1 MYFDFDDRY
10 RDIEPVGS
18 AINRRDGVAVAIV
31 LHVVFIAAL
40 LALPQY
46 LPASQQAELLQQQ
59 PQPREEPPM
68 FVFVQPRM
76 ELPAL
81 RESPRAEI
89 SDLDRS
95 ARSPLKAPR
104 SIARCRWRAAT
115 RASGPKRRP
124 KRRCAARAPRPKPRR
139 RRHRWSNSRRSPIS
153 ATPKWR

>member
-31 LHVVFIAAL
+31 LHVVLIAAL
-40 LALPQY
+40 WALPQY
-46 LPASQQAELLQQQ
+46 LPASQQAELMQPQ
-59 PQPREEPPM
+59 PQPRDEPPT

-95 ARSPLKAPR
+95 ARSPLKAPV
-104 SIARCRWRAAT
+104 AR
-115 RASGPKRRP
+115 
-124 KRRCAARAPRPKPRR
+124 
-139 RRHRWSNSRRSPIS
+139 
-153 ATPKWR
+153 

>member
-18 AINRRDGVAVAIV
+18 AINRRDGVAMAIV
-31 LHVVFIAAL
+31 LHVVLIAAL
-40 LALPQY
+40 WALPQY
-46 LPASQQAELLQQQ
+46 LPSPQQAELMQAE
-59 PQPREEPPM
+59 PQPRDEPPM

-81 RESPRAEI
+81 RESPRPEI

-95 ARSPLKAPR
+95 ARSPLKAHR
-104 SIARCRWRAAT
+104 SRARCRWRTAT
-115 RASGPKRRP
+115 RPSDRGGARREDARTGPGAEP
-124 KRRCAARAPRPKPRR
+124 APPAP
-139 RRHRWSNSRRSPIS
+139 RWSNSRRSPIS